1 MEQLQYQLKS
11 IRLSAMADALPVRAQ
26 EASANELPHLEFLAL
41 LVQDE
46 LDKRKERLL
55 SRRLKGARFPE
66 FKTLDQF
73 DFSFNPA
80 LNKRQLLEL
89 ASGAFIHQARS
100 VLFVGPPGVGKTHLA
115 IALGIAAIHTGYTV
129 FYRSVFDLV
138 EDMAEAQLLG
148 ERHQLI
154 RKLLKPDLLI
164 IDEFGMKKL
173 SAGAAEDLLEIFHRR
188 YHHGANI
195 VATNRPIE
203 DWGKILSDNAA
214 ASAILD
220 RLLEDA
226 HLITIPGRSYRLK
239 EVVKEQKENKKVDK
253 VEKESL
259 K

>member
-11 IRLSAMADALPVRAQ
+11 IRLSAMAEALPVRVQ
-26 EASANELPHLEFLAL
+26 EASANELPHLEFLAF

-55 SRRLKGARFPE
+55 NRRLKAARFPE
-66 FKTLDQF
+66 SKTLDQF

-80 LNKRQLLEL
+80 LNKRQILEL
-89 ASGAFIHQARS
+89 ATGSFIHQARS
-100 VLFVGPPGVGKTHLA
+100 VLMVGPPGVGKTHLA
-115 IALGIAAIHTGYTV
+115 IALGIAAIHAGYTV
-129 FYRSVFDLV
+129 LYRSVFDLV

-148 ERHQLI
+148 ERRQHI
-154 RKLLKPDLLI
+154 KKLLKPDLLI

-173 SAGAAEDLLEIFHRR
+173 AVNAAEDLLEIFHRR

-220 RLLEDA
+220 RLLEEA
-226 HLITIPGRSYRLK
+226 HLVKIPGRSYRLK
-239 EVVKEQKENKKVDK
+239 EVVKEQKENKKVGK
-253 VEKESL
+253 SKTESL